1 MSRSLKSRRVITLV
15 LCTLLPLAS
24 HGDAIRETIAGN
36 ASFDS
41 IGRAATPTELADW
54 DSNIRDDFQGL
65 KPGSGSVLQGK
76 TLYEEQC
83 LSCHGASGTEV
94 IVFSPLVGGFT
105 KNDVENGVVKAFEPP
120 ISVAPSPL
128 CESLPSRPSWTTL
141 AARCRGTILNRS
153 RGTRYMHL
161 PPTSSTLAA
170 WSNRLRL
177 V

>member
-76 TLYEEQC
+76 ALYEDNAYPVMAHREPRS
-83 LSCHGASGTEV
+83 L
-94 IVFSPLVGGFT
+94 FSPR
-105 KNDVENGVVKAFEPP
+105 
-120 ISVAPSPL
+120 
-128 CESLPSRPSWTTL
+128 SLE
-141 AARCRGTILNRS
+141 G
-153 RGTRYMHL
+153 L
-161 PPTSSTLAA
+161 PKKT
-170 WSNRLRL
+170 
-177 V
+177 